1 MKLNIKHYIEF
12 IIITILGRLLRILP
26 LRMALSLGWLIA
38 LTSHYLFC
46 FRRKEAKKR
55 IRQVFGENITEA
67 KVNDIAWASWRNMCL
82 NVVEILRFN
91 KLTKNKIPAKDN
103 IKDFMYTLENTL
115 GNSQNGVVLATI
127 HMGNWELAGIAIDL
141 NNLPIF
147 SIARRQKNPLTDGY
161 INHMRSS
168 FNMKVLLND
177 KNIYREIIRR
187 LKKNNIFAILPDVR
201 NPNSSQSISFLGFN
215 ANLGS
220 GAASF
225 ARKCNCTIQP
235 MITYRVGLSQH
246 SFKLLKPIKPE
257 LEKDKKEDNKRMMN
271 DLMAQFTEVIKVHPE
286 QYFWYN
292 KRWVLDPI

>member
-187 LKKNNIFAILPDVR
+187 LKNNNIFAILPDVR

>member
-201 NPNSSQSISFLGFN
+201 NPNSSQSISFLGFD